1 MNASALSVRELQA
14 SDIELII
21 AYWLNAEPDYL
32 VGMGVDLGKIP
43 GRDHWFNLLNNQ
55 LGLPYEEKKSYC
67 MIWLIDG
74 QPVGHCNV
82 NNIRFGEEAYMHL
95 HMWNPDIRQRGMGAE
110 LVKLCLPWFFKNMQL
125 KRLFCEPYAL
135 NPAPN
140 KTLERVG
147 FRFVLEYIGIP
158 GSLSFE
164 QPVSRWELTHED
176 FLKMKAQG

>member
-55 LGLPYEEKKSYC
+55 LSLPYEEKKSYC

-95 HMWNPDIRQRGMGAE
+95 HMWNPTSGSAMGAE
-110 LVKLCLPWFFKNMQL
+110 LVKLGSPWFFKTCN
-125 KRLFCEPYAL
+125 
-135 NPAPN
+135 
-140 KTLERVG
+140 
-147 FRFVLEYIGIP
+147 
-158 GSLSFE
+158 
-164 QPVSRWELTHED
+164 
-176 FLKMKAQG
+176 